1 MFKKGDIVRSRSVIC
16 KVITVIKDDY
26 NTDLLLKPLN
36 QEILGFTYGKRTWGG
51 QFEPLPDYWD
61 LTRDEMELGSNYF
74 WAESAKTEKVNRIRS
89 RHV

>member
-16 KVITVIKDDY
+16 KVITVVNDDC
-26 NTDLLLKPLN
+26 NIDLLLKPLR
-36 QEILGFTYGKRTWGG
+36 QEKLGFTYDKYTWGG
-51 QFEPLPDYWD
+51 QFEPLPDYWN

-74 WAESAKTEKVNRIRS
+74 WTESTKTEKVNRIRS